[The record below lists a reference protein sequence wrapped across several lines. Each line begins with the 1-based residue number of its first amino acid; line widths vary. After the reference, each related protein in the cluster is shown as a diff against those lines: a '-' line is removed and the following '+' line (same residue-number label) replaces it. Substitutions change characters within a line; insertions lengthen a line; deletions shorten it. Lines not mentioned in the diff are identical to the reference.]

1 MADEPLRQRDASED
15 QEPIA
20 RHEVSDDRQDVTDS
34 YHNPG
39 QPNPDADA
47 EQATQEAVDDA
58 EGREQEFRE
67 NQAEARKYVPPVPV
81 TTSPELNYA
90 TRDNIV
96 HPGPVGAA
104 VFSEKVA
111 EQLLSKEDGVRVDI
125 DAELLGKYA
134 LEVDGDVKPAAE
146 VHEQLRDEVEVP
158 EGDLQPASAA
168 GPR

>member
-15 QEPIA
+15 QEPIST
-20 RHEVSDDRQDVTDS
+20 HEVSEDRSTVQDT

-47 EQATQEAVDDA
+47 AQATQDAVSEA
-58 EGREQEFRE
+58 EEREEEFRK
-67 NQAEARKYVPPVPV
+67 NQAEDRKYVPAVPV

-111 EQLLSKEDGVRVDI
+111 EHLLSKEDGVRVDV

-134 LEVDGDVKPAAE
+134 LEVDGDVKSAAE
-146 VHEQLRDEVEVP
+146 VHEQLRDEVDVDEDALRPV
-158 EGDLQPASAA
+158 S
-168 GPR
+168 GPV